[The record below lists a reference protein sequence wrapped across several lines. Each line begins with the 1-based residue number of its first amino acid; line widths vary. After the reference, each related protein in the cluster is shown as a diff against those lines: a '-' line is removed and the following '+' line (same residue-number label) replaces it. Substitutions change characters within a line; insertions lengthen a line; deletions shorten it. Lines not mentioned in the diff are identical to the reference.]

1 MIHKSYFRSS
11 GYLPNSQIRSS
22 TGRVFSVEALPS
34 FLRALLVTDGTVT
47 KILEAWFWEPVGV
60 KLIQQ
65 STVSLSKPIEG
76 LEVEVGEKVLQ
87 REVCLIGKSSGQR
100 YACAYS
106 VLALSQLPASLR
118 DAMLA
123 GGLGIGE
130 LLSVEG
136 VETYREIIA
145 LDYFPQSAPDERLLT
160 SFDDDLVSRSY
171 RIRVGGSPTI
181 LVREYFPINTYS
193 RCQNNL
199 GTTQ

>member
-11 GYLPNSQIRSS
+11 GYLPNSQLRSS
-22 TGRVFSVEALPS
+22 TGRVFSVETLPS
-34 FLRALLVTDGTVT
+34 FLRTLLVTDGTVT

-65 STVSLSKPIEG
+65 SMVLLRKTIEG
-76 LEVEVGEKVLQ
+76 LEVEVGEEVLQ

-118 DAMLA
+118 EAMLV

-130 LLSVEG
+130 LLSLEG

-145 LDYFPQSAPDERLLT
+145 LDYFPRCAPDERLLT
-160 SFDDDLVSRSY
+160 LFDDDVVSRSY
-171 RIRVGGSPTI
+171 RIRVGGTPAI
-181 LVREYFPINTYS
+181 LVREYFPINTYT
-193 RCQNNL
+193 RRHNNL
-199 GTTQ
+199 EITQ